1 MITSC
6 SYFVS
11 FFPSSALLSFLCQGM
26 VYSAEYIKKKLEQE
40 MILSQAFGRDLVRHS
55 VYYMKL
61 WQDIKSSTK
70 NLYYCSDAQ
79 SNAAP
84 VGLLKPLYSKHCTLA
99 ALNYAR
105 CGDRCV
111 PF

>member
-11 FFPSSALLSFLCQGM
+11 FFPSSTPLSFLCQGM

-55 VYYMKL
+55 VYYMKI
-61 WQDIKSSTK
+61 WQDLKVAPRICIIAAML
-70 NLYYCSDAQ
+70 NLM
-79 SNAAP
+79 P
-84 VGLLKPLYSKHCTLA
+84 HLLGC
-99 ALNYAR
+99 
-105 CGDRCV
+105 
-111 PF
+111 